1 MLKSDMNGFQS
12 SSPDCPAGSVCAIEG
27 LPPLPKG
34 LTGILNSSGG
44 SWREIEKVHSKRTRI
59 QADISK
65 SRVSD
70 ALSRSKPASLDAAL
84 AVLRKEMETAKGS
97 RKVLASVDLNMKKF
111 ASLTH
116 SQTDLTLKM
125 KPLSVKVVEVTL
137 KLSLSCVF
145 LKEGKA
151 TDEDMQSLAS
161 LMSVKPTD
169 IGNLD
174 DFNESDEEEDKRTS
188 TGMHL
193 NTAVQVSGKERTAA
207 GIHSRP
213 ESATVCNPDLPSR
226 PPLPPT
232 PSPSIPRTTPS
243 PALSRPPR
251 PPAQPQA
258 PPESH
263 TDHNATALF
272 PPALPKIFYPSPGSA
287 PVSFPRRL
295 SGSEDPLEGPVTSD
309 CPQFKLPLASPSDPF
324 ISRSSFPPTV
334 VLKDS
339 SRSHIFKPKIVH
351 MARPVSPTPVAV
363 LEQTSSLCPATGT
376 VPVPAQLNEQKMGA
390 SPAPFCGA
398 LNEPVTTVPLLSTP
412 DLEALCETS
421 STSKSLNKSPSSSSA
436 LLSYLLGKS
445 LPASSTPVILSSCTP
460 AVALQGSDSL
470 TASPF
475 CSPPPSALPELPREL
490 NTLTEEDQTNPFL
503 QDLITEGLK
512 NSEPS
517 MEEHR
522 SPRTVC
528 SISVANQP
536 PPGVGAE
543 PTRPARSLEPVAK
556 QSVEAQTLEASEE
569 LDIGT
574 VPPPHRSFTPPIPST
589 SMPLESTYT
598 KVDREENL
606 QEFIAEKPPLA
617 EEEPDFQAE
626 DFDTVFTTSQP
637 IKYTVDRHLGK
648 ETIVSKEIQLIK
660 AEPGLDS
667 ELLMQTSLVQT
678 SSMTDN
684 NLVKHQE
691 KAQAELA
698 GEVELKEETTG
709 QNVADDLL
717 CAYLNKSDE
726 DKIMKHFAST
736 VVIPTEQNIP
746 NILPSTASQQQEPE
760 VGKRSP
766 LEKKQVEEIP
776 GSMWVEEIPL
786 SQNDNLE
793 KILAIEENVTEMDF
807 TQEVPPASEVPNTNK
822 IQDTAP
828 LVLDLSKQHPLIHLQ
843 NLEFNNCTSDQTTAA
858 SEPEEEEPMVDESDS
873 SSLTQKSAESVSLAQ
888 AEVPIWSVLEDNV
901 KDLENQTRDEEI
913 YKHKTPRESPTEEN
927 VTEVTSTKNLDAG
940 ENKAVNQNDDE
951 LRQPDLILEEPTS
964 EPKPSIDLKPQPTE
978 TVAEKKQEV
987 NVKVSVAVR
996 LRPQLPEIS
1005 PATKDNR
1012 TSLHLEALTPL
1023 TSTPPLDVESDTKDL
1038 KTQGTFE
1045 TENLLLATLEEKT
1058 IPEEDEDVST
1068 AKTIPDKGNLDGGQL
1083 EQETSETK
1091 HKEPEDCSASSISHY
1106 KHDQDVTREIEPST
1120 EEEKITEIEKSND
1133 EVMLQTDRETVWTTE
1148 DEQKAEDVGL
1158 ETEIAA
1164 LGEETELGLELD
1176 VGTDT
1181 NLEEHVSEQ
1190 GDVSGGIIRGIFGV
1204 LYKGYETV
1212 ASILQQPSSEETD
1225 VQDNGLVDNLDKNV
1239 VEILP
1244 PEPFCDTKE
1253 CSSDSDSEEDLIQDT
1268 EPIQDISEIE
1278 PLGMSLV
1285 DCLKLAAR
1293 ETQSGEY
1300 VDFEAEGKRSSMNQS
1315 HILTPLGDDKNWME
1329 EVKTEFEFEANEHVV
1344 SQVEKDE
1351 DQLITTQG
1359 NLTSKEDMQ
1368 SIIYVEIDP
1377 VRKEVDF
1384 KEIAIDESPAKNKR
1398 DERPPS
1404 ETVRDRTKSG
1414 KTKAADLM
1422 PLALEEAIQEELEFE
1437 VGQEDLG
1444 TVWLAEL
1451 YMDRGL
1457 QEPIL
1462 SPISQTR
1469 EFTGIQI
1476 REPPQTALPTEPQ
1489 QNIISIQTFK
1499 CPGEVVK
1506 LCKDE
1511 SMQSAPPVP
1520 LQEVGPDD
1528 INQDTVSKAA
1538 YRHAVAPQSTE
1549 KGTAPLHLPKMTA
1562 AVNTDEIYED
1572 FAEET
1577 RESNMSP
1584 FEGAV
1589 ADSETETNEMEKE
1602 NSPVIAMAM
1611 APSESVLATAT
1622 ETPEDLNIDEIVVSG
1637 KDVSPRS
1644 SVVPWPLPSPKFERH
1659 HETAKAKEIL
1669 KETESSCL
1677 KDDDPSEESVLL
1689 AKFQEMAEGD
1699 TPQPPAPAQR
1709 TKKRLIPCESDF
1721 DLPPSPPLQLKTTIK
1736 STEHE
1741 ILPDVDQD
1749 VCSKTEISGDEEIYL
1764 EQITVTCNEKTDNGH
1779 SQTSLVLLEICRTPD
1794 AGSDEGQKEPNDT
1807 DVVNLFSNAQ
1817 SNKQEQSEP
1826 LESMTVE
1833 CQDTADVMPTEQKTE
1848 SLISETTGEPEKM
1861 EETDLNVDKSE
1872 ETQIEQ
1878 ESPSPMQN
1886 KLSDSPQKKESHIIT
1901 PEAKSETPSKRLDHV
1916 HVNRQ
1921 NGQTAVDTSKKLVA
1935 PTRIKKKIP
1944 APMDLTGVKA
1954 LDESIKDGSARPGW
1968 EFANPLPSPGLV
1980 NSSLS
1985 LLEWCQE
1992 ITKNYKGIK
2001 ITNFSTSWRNGMG
2014 FCSILHHFHPELIDF
2029 KALEPHNIKQ
2039 NNKKAFDGFAS
2050 LGISRLLEPSDMVLL
2065 SVPDRLI
2072 VMTYLCQIRTHFTGQ
2087 DLSVLQI
2094 EQNNSQ
2100 SSYAVAEPN
2109 HGPDVHV
2116 AAKFCADRLQ
2126 AGALSG
2132 ESNNRDRQG
2141 EDETETVAN
2150 NGGLVPPPR
2159 TKRSGRM
2166 DEKSSKE
2173 ASVSDTPVAPPRSG
2187 AGSKG
2192 LAHLRDADLV
2202 KKRRS
2207 RLRSESLD
2215 EIDSKERLQDTN
2227 QYVLSELQALE
2238 TEQKHIDSRAAIA
2251 EKRLRKL
2258 METGSNKDEEEN
2270 LIQEWFTLVNK
2281 KNALIRRQDHLE
2293 LLYEEQDLERR
2304 FELLNRELRA
2314 MMAIEDWQKTQAQQH
2329 REQLLLQELVSLVNK
2344 RDELVRDMDAKERGA
2359 VEEDERLEQG
2369 LEARRRKFSNKEN
2382 DYLFKLLLI
2391 GDSGVGKSC
2400 ILLRFADDTYT
2411 ESFISTIGVDFKIRT
2426 IELDGKTIKLQIW
2439 DTAGQERFRT
2449 ITSSYYRGAHG
2460 IIVVY
2465 DVTDQESY
2473 NNVKQWLKEIDRYA
2487 SENVNKL
2494 LVGNKC
2500 DLTTKKVVDY
2510 TTAKEF
2516 ADSLGIPF
2524 LETSAKNAT
2533 NVEQAF
2539 MTMAEEIKKRMRPG
2553 SSGGSEK
2560 PDLKIESTPVQQ
2572 SGGGCC

>member
-1 MLKSDMNGFQS
+1 MTSVWKRLQRVGKKATKFQFVAS
-12 SSPDCPAGSVCAIEG
+12 YQELVLECTKKWQPDKLRVVWTRRNRRICSKLHAWQPGIKNPYRGMVVWPVPENVDITVTLFRDPHADEFEDKDWTFVIE
-27 LPPLPKG
+27 
-34 LTGILNSSGG
+34 N
-44 SWREIEKVHSKRTRI
+44 
-59 QADISK
+59 
-65 SRVSD
+65 
-70 ALSRSKPASLDAAL
+70 
-84 AVLRKEMETAKGS
+84 ETAKGS

-125 KPLSVKVVEVTL
+125 KPLSVKVVEATL

-174 DFNESDEEEDKRTS
+174 DFNESDEEEDKRSS
-188 TGMHL
+188 TGIHL
-193 NTAVQVSGKERTAA
+193 NTAVQASHPLLRSTRSQEKRPASLKSPSVIVSGKERTSA
-207 GIHSRP
+207 GILSRP
-213 ESATVCNPDLPSR
+213 VSGSVCNPDLPSR
-226 PPLPPT
+226 PPLPTP
-232 PSPSIPRTTPS
+232 PSPSIPRTAPS
-243 PALSRPPR
+243 PARSRPPR
-251 PPAQPQA
+251 PPPPAQPQA
-258 PPESH
+258 PPETH
-263 TDHNATALF
+263 TDHNATALL
-272 PPALPKIFYPSPGSA
+272 PPALPKIFHPSPGS
-287 PVSFPRRL
+287 
-295 SGSEDPLEGPVTSD
+295 
-309 CPQFKLPLASPSDPF
+309 
-324 ISRSSFPPTV
+324 
-334 VLKDS
+334 DS
-339 SRSHIFKPKIVH
+339 SRSHVFKPKIVH
-351 MARPVSPTPVAV
+351 MARPVSPTPVAL
-363 LEQTSSLCPATGT
+363 LEQTSSLCPSTGT
-376 VPVPAQLNEQKMGA
+376 VPVSAQLNEQKMGA

-412 DLEALCETS
+412 DLDALCETS
-421 STSKSLNKSPSSSSA
+421 SPSKSLYKSSPPSSA
-436 LLSYLLGKS
+436 LLSYPISKP
-445 LPASSTPVILSSCTP
+445 LPASSTPVILSSCTS
-460 AVALQGSDSL
+460 AVDLHASDSL
-470 TASPF
+470 TASPC
-475 CSPPPSALPELPREL
+475 CSPPPSAALPEIPREL

-503 QDLITEGLK
+503 QDLVTEGLK

-517 MEEHR
+517 MEQHR

-528 SISVANQP
+528 SISIANQQP
-536 PPGVGAE
+536 PSTLYTEISTKGNEPRGVGAE
-543 PTRPARSLEPVAK
+543 PTGAVRSLGPVGK

-574 VPPPHRSFTPPIPST
+574 VPPPHPFFTPSIPHM
-589 SMPLESTYT
+589 SMPLKSTYT
-598 KVDREENL
+598 KDDREENL
-606 QEFIAEKPPLA
+606 FIAEKPPLA

-637 IKYTVDRHLGK
+637 IKDTVDRHLGK
-648 ETIVSKEIQLIK
+648 ETLVLKEIQLIK
-660 AEPGLDS
+660 AELGLDS
-667 ELLMQTSLVQT
+667 ELPMQTCLVQT

-691 KAQAELA
+691 KAQAESA
-698 GEVELKEETTG
+698 GKVKLKEEPTG
-709 QNVADDLL
+709 QNVEDDLL

-736 VVIPTEQNIP
+736 MVIPTEQNIP
-746 NILPSTASQQQEPE
+746 NILPSTTPQQQEPE
-760 VGKRSP
+760 VEKRSP
-766 LEKKQVEEIP
+766 REKKRVEEIP
-776 GSMWVEEIPL
+776 ASMWVEEIPL

-793 KILAIEENVTEMDF
+793 KILAIEENETEMDF
-807 TQEVPPASEVPNTNK
+807 TQDVPPASEGPSINK
-822 IQDTAP
+822 IKDTAP
-828 LVLDLSKQHPLIHLQ
+828 LILDLSKQHPSIHLQ
-843 NLEFNNCTSDQTTAA
+843 NLEFNNCTSEQTTAA
-858 SEPEEEEPMVDESDS
+858 SEPEKEEPMVDESDS
-873 SSLTQKSAESVSLAQ
+873 TASTQKSAESISLAQ
-888 AEVPIWSVLEDNV
+888 AEVPIWSVLEDKVN
-901 KDLENQTRDEEI
+901 DLENQARDEEI
-913 YKHKTPRESPTEEN
+913 YKHKTPHERPTEEN

-940 ENKAVNQNDDE
+940 ENKAVNQIDDE
-951 LRQPDLILEEPTS
+951 FRQPDLILEEPIS
-964 EPKPSIDLKPQPTE
+964 QPKPSIDLKPQPTE
-978 TVAEKKQEV
+978 TVEEKKQEV

-996 LRPQLPEIS
+996 LRPPLPEIS
-1005 PATKDNR
+1005 PAPKDNN

-1023 TSTPPLDVESDTKDL
+1023 TSNPPLDVELDAKDL

-1045 TENLLLATLEEKT
+1045 TENLLWATLEEKAKH
-1058 IPEEDEDVST
+1058 EEDEDVST
-1068 AKTIPDKGNLDGGQL
+1068 AKTMPDKRILDGGQL

-1091 HKEPEDCSASSISHY
+1091 QEEQEDSFASSISQH
-1106 KHDQDVTREIEPST
+1106 KQDNNVTREIEPST

-1133 EVMLQTDRETVWTTE
+1133 KLMLQTDRETIWTTE
-1148 DEQKAEDVGL
+1148 GEQKAEDVGL
-1158 ETEIAA
+1158 ETEGAA
-1164 LGEETELGLELD
+1164 LGEETELGFELD
-1176 VGTDT
+1176 VGTDS

-1190 GDVSGGIIRGIFGV
+1190 GDVSGGIIRGILGV

-1212 ASILQQPSSEETD
+1212 ASILQQPSLAETD
-1225 VQDNGLVDNLDKNV
+1225 VQDDALVDNLDENV

-1253 CSSDSDSEEDLIQDT
+1253 CPSDNDSKEDLIQET
-1268 EPIQDISEIE
+1268 VPIQDISEIE

-1285 DCLKLAAR
+1285 ECLKLAAR
-1293 ETQSGEY
+1293 ETQSGES
-1300 VDFEAEGKRSSMNQS
+1300 VDFQAEGKRSTNNQS
-1315 HILTPLGDDKNWME
+1315 HILTPLGDGKNWKE
-1329 EVKTEFEFEANEHVV
+1329 EVKMEFEFEANEHVV

-1359 NLTSKEDMQ
+1359 NLTSKEDIQ

-1377 VRKEVDF
+1377 VLKEVDF
-1384 KEIAIDESPAKNKR
+1384 KEIAIDESPDKNKR

-1404 ETVRDRTKSG
+1404 KTVRDQTNSG

-1451 YMDRGL
+1451 YMDGGL
-1457 QEPIL
+1457 QEPII

-1469 EFTGIQI
+1469 EFTGIQMPQ
-1476 REPPQTALPTEPQ
+1476 PPQTALPTEPQ
-1489 QNIISIQTFK
+1489 QDIISMQTIK
-1499 CPGEVVK
+1499 SPSEVVP

-1528 INQDTVSKAA
+1528 INQDTVSTAA
-1538 YRHAVAPQSTE
+1538 NRYAVAPQSTE
-1549 KGTAPLHLPKMTA
+1549 KGTAPLHLPKVTA
-1562 AVNTDEIYED
+1562 AVKTDEIYKD
-1572 FAEET
+1572 VAEET
-1577 RESNMSP
+1577 RESNMSLL
-1584 FEGAV
+1584 EGAV
-1589 ADSETETNEMEKE
+1589 ADSTHNMNVTSTIETEKE
-1602 NSPVIAMAM
+1602 SSPVIAMAM
-1611 APSESVLATAT
+1611 APSESILVTAT
-1622 ETPEDLNIDEIVVSG
+1622 ETPEDINIDENVVSG

-1659 HETAKAKEIL
+1659 HDTAKATELL
-1669 KETESSCL
+1669 KDTESSCL

-1689 AKFQEMAEGD
+1689 AKFQEMAEED
-1699 TPQPPAPAQR
+1699 TRQPPSPAPR
-1709 TKKRLIPCESDF
+1709 TKKRLIPCKSDF
-1721 DLPPSPPLQLKTTIK
+1721 DLAPSPPLQLKTSIK

-1749 VCSKTEISGDEEIYL
+1749 ICSKTEISGDEEISL
-1764 EQITVTCNEKTDNGH
+1764 EQITVTCNETTDTGQ

-1794 AGSDEGQKEPNDT
+1794 AGSDDGQKEPNDT
-1807 DVVNLFSNAQ
+1807 DVVLNAQ
-1817 SNKQEQSEP
+1817 SNEQEQSEP
-1826 LESMTVE
+1826 LECMTVE
-1833 CQDTADVMPTEQKTE
+1833 CQDSADVMPTKQKTE
-1848 SLISETTGEPEKM
+1848 SLFSETMAEPEKM
-1861 EETDLNVDKSE
+1861 EETELSVDKSE
-1872 ETQIEQ
+1872 ETQTEQ

-1886 KLSDSPQKKESHIIT
+1886 KLSDSTQKKESCIIT
-1901 PEAKSETPSKRLDHV
+1901 PEAKSETPSKSPDHG
-1916 HVNRQ
+1916 HV
-1921 NGQTAVDTSKKLVA
+1921 NGQTAVDTSKGLVA

-1944 APMDLTGVKA
+1944 APVDLTGVKA
-1954 LDESIKDGSARPGW
+1954 LDESIQDGSAGPAW

-1980 NSSLS
+1980 TSSLS

-2001 ITNFSTSWRNGMG
+2001 ITNFSTSWRNGLG
-2014 FCSILHHFHPELIDF
+2014 FCALLHHFHPELIDF
-2029 KALEPHNIKQ
+2029 DALEPHNIKQ

-2087 DLSVLQI
+2087 ELSVLQI

-2116 AAKFCADRLQ
+2116 AAKFCAERLQ

-2141 EDETETVAN
+2141 EDETDTVAKP
-2150 NGGLVPPPR
+2150 NGSLVPPPR

-2166 DEKSSKE
+2166 DEKGSKE
-2173 ASVSDTPVAPPRSG
+2173 ASVKETETDGGVHTPVAPPRSNA
-2187 AGSKG
+2187 AGSKSG

-2207 RLRSESLD
+2207 RFRSESID
-2215 EIDSKERLQDTN
+2215 ESDSKETGKVEPTDEGTNGSTAARESAEPQATTKDGKPAEKETMRLQDTN

-2258 METGSNKDEEEN
+2258 METGSDKVEEEK

-2293 LLYEEQDLERR
+2293 LLQEEQDLERR

-2359 VEEDERLEQG
+2359 VEEDERLERG
-2369 LEARRRKFSNKEN
+2369 LEARRRKFSNKE
-2382 DYLFKLLLI
+2382 KC
-2391 GDSGVGKSC
+2391 V
-2400 ILLRFADDTYT
+2400 
-2411 ESFISTIGVDFKIRT
+2411 
-2426 IELDGKTIKLQIW
+2426 LQ
-2439 DTAGQERFRT
+2439 
-2449 ITSSYYRGAHG
+2449 
-2460 IIVVY
+2460 
-2465 DVTDQESY
+2465 
-2473 NNVKQWLKEIDRYA
+2473 
-2487 SENVNKL
+2487 
-2494 LVGNKC
+2494 
-2500 DLTTKKVVDY
+2500 
-2510 TTAKEF
+2510 
-2516 ADSLGIPF
+2516 
-2524 LETSAKNAT
+2524 
-2533 NVEQAF
+2533 
-2539 MTMAEEIKKRMRPG
+2539 
-2553 SSGGSEK
+2553 
-2560 PDLKIESTPVQQ
+2560 
-2572 SGGGCC
+2572 